1 MPKFPC
7 SCCLHFILAKNVL
20 QLPNF
25 PPRCALEVLCC
36 CVAIRFLGAGSF
48 LLKSILLMAIVR
60 FQELKSFL
68 LNTKIVEKK
77 TKKNKNPFKC
87 FLYGKNRKGRLC
99 ELFFFFLQV
108 PLFSF
113 CCLLVTAL
121 FFFFNFVVPSFGQ

>member
-7 SCCLHFILAKNVL
+7 SCCLHFILAKNLL

-25 PPRCALEVLCC
+25 PPRCTLEVLCC

-77 TKKNKNPFKC
+77 NKKKTKTLLSASFMEKIVKEGFAS
-87 FLYGKNRKGRLC
+87 
-99 ELFFFFLQV
+99 FFFFLQV

-113 CCLLVTAL
+113 CCLLVTAHR
-121 FFFFNFVVPSFGQ
+121 FFVFFPTLCCT